1 MANDLR
7 TVHNM
12 QFNVGRLPATPD
24 SANRLLLGRHA
35 SDNLQ
40 EKHARGEQRL
50 CSLVHDLVLQRGLRN
65 NHLHQSSSEG
75 ETVHADESDDAVGAI
90 IIKLA

>member
-1 MANDLR
+1 MDHFLQ

-12 QFNVGRLPATPD
+12 QFNVGRLSATPD
-24 SANRLLLGRHA
+24 ATKSLLLGRHA
-35 SDNLQ
+35 SNSLQ
-40 EKHARGEQRL
+40 EKHARGEQHL
-50 CSLVHDLVLQRGLRN
+50 CSLITDLFLQRGLRN

-75 ETVHADESDDAVGAI
+75 ETVHADESDDAARAI